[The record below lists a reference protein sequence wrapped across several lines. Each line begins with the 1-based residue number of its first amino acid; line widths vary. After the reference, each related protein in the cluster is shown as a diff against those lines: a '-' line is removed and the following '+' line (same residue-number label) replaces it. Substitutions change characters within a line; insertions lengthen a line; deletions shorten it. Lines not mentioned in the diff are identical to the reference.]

1 MRKILTLCMVMKD
14 GKLLLGMKKR
24 GFGMG
29 RWNGFGGKVEEGES
43 IEEAA
48 KREVFEESGLVA
60 RSVEKRGLIRFDFE
74 DGTRGVEVHIFACD
88 NFEGEAE
95 ESEEMRPEWFD
106 AGTIPTTKMWTADA
120 LWLPLFLAGKTFEGD
135 FTYDRPS
142 ASDRASKIIRQ
153 KLVVVGEAEQPE
165 IQNKKRGQLCNR

>member
-29 RWNGFGGKVEEGES
+29 RWNGFGGKVEVGES

-74 DGTRGVEVHIFACD
+74 DGTRGVEVHIFACED
-88 NFEGEAE
+88 FEGTVE

-106 AGTIPTTKMWTADA
+106 VDKIPIGRMWTADA
-120 LWLPLFLAGKTFEGD
+120 LWLPLFLSGKTFEGD
-135 FTYDRPS
+135 FVYDRPS
-142 ASDRASKIIRQ
+142 ASDRTSVIIRQ
-153 KLVVVGEAEQPE
+153 NLIVIDDEPQ
-165 IQNKKRGQLCNR
+165 KRIHA

>member
-1 MRKILTLCMVMKD
+1 MRKVLTLCMVMQD

-43 IEEAA
+43 IEKAA
-48 KREVFEESGLVA
+48 KREVFEELGLMA
-60 RSVEKRGLIRFDFE
+60 KSVEQRGLIRFDFE

-88 NFEGEAE
+88 DFDGEAE

-106 AGTIPTTKMWTADA
+106 VDKIPIARMWTADA
-120 LWLPLFLAGKTFEGD
+120 SWLPLFLSGKTFKGD

-142 ASDRASKIIRQ
+142 SSDRTSVIIR
-153 KLVVVGEAEQPE
+153 KNLVVIDDEPGRSIHV
-165 IQNKKRGQLCNR
+165 